1 MQSRVLSKIKRLS
14 AVLML
19 TVLALSATFAPVGTK
34 AYATEYTRTEK
45 KIAAS
50 LAKYVVDDLKRP
62 SSFQIVKIEKGKMT
76 ISTKGLKNYVDSPY
90 WTYEYRVKYKAKNS
104 KGDYSYGWVY
114 FTSELKIWQ
123 PEKYK
128 YYKAVDDDD
137 ADPVDKDM
145 LENVSKLT
153 SEYYKDL

>member
-1 MQSRVLSKIKRLS
+1 MFHKIKRLS
-14 AVLML
+14 AVLLL
-19 TVLALSATFAPVGTK
+19 TVLALSATFAPVGID
-34 AYATEYTRTEK
+34 AYATDYTKTEK
-45 KIAAS
+45 KMSSS
-50 LAKYVVDDLKRP
+50 LARYVVDDLKRP
-62 SSFQIVKIEKGKMT
+62 SSFQIVKIEKGRMT
-76 ISTKGLKNYVDSPY
+76 ISSKGMKDYVDSPY

-114 FTSELKIWQ
+114 FTSELNIWQ
-123 PEKYK
+123 PDKYK

-145 LENVSKLT
+145 LANVSKLT